1 MTSFWQDVR
10 YGLRTIAKAPGFA
23 AIVILTLA
31 LGIGANTALF
41 SVVNGVLL
49 KPLPFSDFDRIIAL
63 FERRVQFER
72 ASISYPNFLDWQR
85 ENHSFEALAAYRSD
99 DLSLTGQGEPEKV
112 HADMVS
118 AEFFSVLGVRP
129 VLGRD
134 FSRDEDRRGAAP
146 VAIISNAFWRRKFDA
161 APSILENRVA
171 LDGTDYTII
180 GVLPPSFHLAMW
192 NFQDS
197 DVFVPVGQWKDVLL
211 YDRNVAM
218 GMDAIGR
225 LKPGVTLEQARTDMA
240 AITESLAASYPQSN
254 VGVGATLLPLK
265 ESMVRE
271 IKPFLLVLFAAVGF
285 VLLIACVNVA
295 NLLLARSTVRAR
307 EFSIRAALGASQA
320 RVIRQLLTESAL
332 LSVIGGGLGL
342 LVSAWG
348 TQGAVSL
355 LPHQLPR
362 AEQIGFDG
370 RVFLFTAAISIA
382 SGILFGLAPARR
394 ISQPNWQTS
403 LQEGGRG
410 SSGARHRAHGIFVAT
425 EMAMAVVLL
434 VGAGLMIRSLAQL
447 WRVDPGF
454 NPHHL
459 ATFEVGLSPSMGAQP
474 PQVIRATLLQLHD
487 TIASVPGVE
496 SASLLRGALP
506 MWSDSDDPFWI
517 EGKPKPLADSDKP
530 WGLWYEVEPDYLSAM
545 GIPLKRGRF
554 ITPEDTERSRRVTVI
569 DEELAEKYF
578 TGEDPIGEY
587 LVDDYVGPAE
597 IIGVVG
603 HVKQWGLEDK
613 LENGQT
619 MHAEFYIPFRQIPD
633 AYMSRAAR
641 EVTVVVRTKGQPLA
655 VIETI
660 RQAIA
665 KMNSDQVLFE
675 SKPYDQL
682 VANSIAAQRFSM
694 VLLGTFAAM
703 ALLLSS
709 VGIYGVI
716 SFLVGQRTHEIGVR
730 IALGA
735 QRADILRMVLGRGA
749 NMALLGVMAGL
760 IGALGLTR
768 LMSSLLFGI
777 SATDPVTF
785 AGVAILLTVVALA
798 ACYVPARRAMRVDPI
813 VALRYE

>member
-99 DLSLTGQGEPEKV
+99 DLSLTGRGETEKV

-118 AEFFSVLGVRP
+118 ADFFSVLGVAP

-161 APSILENRVA
+161 APSILDNRVA

-197 DVFVPVGQWKDVLL
+197 DVFVPVGQWNDVLL

-225 LKPGVTLEQARTDMA
+225 LKPGVTLEQARADMA
-240 AITESLAASYPQSN
+240 AITDSLAASYPQSN

-348 TQGAVSL
+348 TQAAVSL

-394 ISQPNWQTS
+394 TSQPNLQTS

-474 PQVIRATLLQLHD
+474 PQAIRATLLQLHD

-569 DEELAEKYF
+569 DEDLAEKYF
-578 TGEDPIGEY
+578 PGEDPIGEY

-749 NMALLGVMAGL
+749 NMALVGVMAGL